1 MDHPNKIEHWTKILR
16 KGWISFDS
24 VKHLLL
30 PSLPWKSVIKKL
42 DMRIS
47 ENLQELID
55 QPEISKQFVP
65 AAEELLFLP
74 EELEDPIGDDKWSPV
89 PGIVHRYPRRAL
101 LTVTY
106 FCPTYCRFCFRR
118 NKVSQTQLNPSEE
131 TLTKAIDYIRNTPSL
146 WEVIL
151 TGGDP
156 LTLTDQK
163 IKKIIDDI
171 ENIDHVK
178 VIRIHTKTF
187 TALPERFTQELL
199 QVLKSSSKS
208 IWIVAHVNSHLEW
221 TLKAKEAVKRCQQH
235 GIPILL
241 QSVLLKG
248 VNDSLEKLSLLMES
262 SVEIGV
268 KPYYLHYPDLAQ
280 GTNHFRIPLY
290 EAISLYKELRGSISG
305 ICIPEL
311 MVDIPNGYGKV
322 PIDIGLSKQ
331 KDKDTWEFWSPV
343 EKKWVT
349 VEYPKTQ

>member
-47 ENLQELID
+47 ENLQELIHH
-55 QPEISKQFVP
+55 PEISKQFVP

-118 NKVSQTQLNPSEE
+118 NKVSQTHLNPSEE
-131 TLTKAIDYIRNTPSL
+131 TLKKAIDYIRNTPSL

-187 TALPERFTQELL
+187 TALPERFTEEFLKI
-199 QVLKSSSKS
+199 LKSSSKS
-208 IWIVAHVNSHLEW
+208 IWIVAH
-221 TLKAKEAVKRCQQH
+221 
-235 GIPILL
+235 
-241 QSVLLKG
+241 
-248 VNDSLEKLSLLMES
+248 DSLEKLSLVMES

-349 VEYPKTQ
+349 VEYPKT